1 MKWLKHLEE
10 RWMTQMNRQ
19 RISAEKQKSNIKPS
33 GNSRT
38 EN

>member
-1 MKWLKHLEE
+1 MNWLKHLEE
-10 RWMTQMNRQ
+10 RRITQMKRQ

-38 EN
+38 ED